1 MKLGSYT
8 VQAAAARAGI
18 STHTLRAWEARYRAV
33 EPERAP
39 SGHRRYGEHDVERL
53 QKIAALVRCGHAV
66 GEVAGLADI
75 ALDRLFQTEPQRA
88 SRRLPL
94 DASPGIRARADSLMQ
109 AIETFDIARVT
120 MHVKWLRAALG
131 VRAFVLGVAVPL
143 FARLGELVAASS
155 LDVCQEHALSA
166 VMRDQLGDMSHSLQ
180 ALSCGEVPETTVVF
194 AAPEDDLHEFG
205 ILLGAALASV
215 HGLGVYYAG
224 ANLPAK
230 NLAAAVAAVR
240 APLVVLG
247 NAPVPA
253 TERRI
258 AFADYLAQ
266 LDGLLPPTVDLV
278 VGGAGDRPRTSLD
291 SHRTFA
297 YVNAL
302 DELDHLLETRSRK
315 G

>member
-1 MKLGSYT
+1 MKLGSYS

-33 EPERAP
+33 EPDRAP
-39 SGHRRYGEHDVERL
+39 SGHRRYREHDVERL

-66 GEVAGLADI
+66 GEIAGLPDK
-75 ALDRLFQTEPQRA
+75 ALDRLFQTEPQRT

-94 DASPGIRARADSLMQ
+94 DASPGIRARADALME

-143 FARLGELVAASS
+143 FARLGELVAASA
-155 LDVCQEHALSA
+155 LDICQEHALSA
-166 VMRDQLGDMSHSLQ
+166 VMREQLGDMSSSLQ
-180 ALSCGEVPETTVVF
+180 ALSCGDALQTTVVF

-215 HGLGVYYAG
+215 HGLGVYFAG
-224 ANLPAK
+224 ANLPARS
-230 NLAAAVAAVR
+230 LANAVAAVR

-247 NAPVPA
+247 NAPVPT

-258 AFADYLAQ
+258 AFADYLEQ
-266 LDGLLPPTVDLV
+266 LDGLLPREVDLL
-278 VGGAGDRPRTSLD
+278 VGGAGDRPRTSLE

-302 DELDHLLETRSRK
+302 EELDHLLEARAKR
-315 G
+315 